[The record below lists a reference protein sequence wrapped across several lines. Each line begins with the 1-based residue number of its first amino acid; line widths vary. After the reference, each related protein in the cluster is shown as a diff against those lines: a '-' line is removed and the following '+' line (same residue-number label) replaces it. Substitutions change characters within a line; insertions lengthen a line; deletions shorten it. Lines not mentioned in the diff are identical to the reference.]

1 MTRSNGRSQV
11 AVNGREPVTVEV
23 HAQDYRRLN
32 ARPALHRYLNELYH
46 WRHFIVSNARSRSL
60 QSGSDM
66 FLGRAW
72 LVLQPLFDVL
82 MYAVIFGLILRV
94 SRGIEN
100 YLGYLVI
107 GVVFIRFV
115 SKALN
120 TSAGIVQ
127 SSKSLMSSFT
137 FPRAAVVISALLRQ
151 MIDNL
156 IPASVGVVVAFLF
169 QYPNGPSLTTL
180 LIVPLYLMIHL
191 FALGCMLIIARITAF
206 IPDVKPLVTLLNRGL
221 FFVSGVF
228 YSLERFDGHA
238 TLIAVMRANPVYQFL
253 LTAREVTIY
262 RSVPDPHIIISL
274 TCWTFGVL
282 LFGLIFFWRAE
293 ERYATVS

>member
-11 AVNGREPVTVEV
+11 VVNGREPVTVEV
-23 HAQDYRRLN
+23 HARDYRRLN

-82 MYAVIFGLILRV
+82 MYAVIFGLILKV

-151 MIDNL
+151 MIDNF
-156 IPASVGVVVAFLF
+156 IPASVGVVVAL
-169 QYPNGPSLTTL
+169 SL
-180 LIVPLYLMIHL
+180 IH
-191 FALGCMLIIARITAF
+191 I
-206 IPDVKPLVTLLNRGL
+206 
-221 FFVSGVF
+221 
-228 YSLERFDGHA
+228 
-238 TLIAVMRANPVYQFL
+238 
-253 LTAREVTIY
+253 
-262 RSVPDPHIIISL
+262 
-274 TCWTFGVL
+274 
-282 LFGLIFFWRAE
+282 
-293 ERYATVS
+293 